1 MGDDGAYLLDRV
13 LLQLLLNILD
23 RSSRDADLGHG
34 LFIIFGLLSGQE
46 SEPHCLGEIVGEVD
60 DTFQLRR
67 LLQFVMA
74 TDDAYSIGPPCPR

>member
-1 MGDDGAYLLDRV
+1 
-13 LLQLLLNILD
+13 
-23 RSSRDADLGHG
+23 
-34 LFIIFGLLSGQE
+34 
-46 SEPHCLGEIVGEVD
+46 VD